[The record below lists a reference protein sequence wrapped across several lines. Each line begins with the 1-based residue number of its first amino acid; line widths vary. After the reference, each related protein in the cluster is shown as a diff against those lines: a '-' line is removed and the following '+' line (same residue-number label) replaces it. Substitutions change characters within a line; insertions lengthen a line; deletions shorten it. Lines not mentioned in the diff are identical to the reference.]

1 MRELSAEWHTFMREV
16 WVEWHNFMRELWA
29 RTTLNLKRLLLFGEL
44 VKMDFP
50 RVWHP
55 FGGQTRVFVQ
65 NTSRALPLGVVIT
78 HIQMNSMIEIIAMI
92 SSTQLSAERS
102 VLFIIGSFL
111 NFK

>member
-55 FGGQTRVFVQ
+55 FGGQTRG
-65 NTSRALPLGVVIT
+65 SCRALRGFC
-78 HIQMNSMIEIIAMI
+78 
-92 SSTQLSAERS
+92 LSEW
-102 VLFIIGSFL
+102 
-111 NFK
+111 